1 MKPGL
6 CLLCALLLA
15 PALSR
20 AEDSLPAGVTKVT
33 SVEGITEYQL
43 RNGLKLLV
51 FPDASK
57 PNVTVNITYLVGSRH
72 EGSGEAGMAHLL
84 EHMLFKGS
92 PRHTNIPQELTEHGA
107 RPNGTTSWDRTNY
120 FETFQA
126 TEENLRWAL
135 DLESDRMVNSFVKKE
150 DLDKEFS
157 VVRNEFEMG
166 ENNPFRVLFEHT
178 LSAAFLWH
186 SYGRSVIGNRSDIER
201 VPIEKLQAFYHK
213 FYQPDNAVLTVAGKV
228 DEGHAVA
235 LVAEYFGKIP
245 RPERVLSPTYTVE
258 PQQDGERTT
267 TVRRVGDI
275 QAIFTV
281 YHIPDGA
288 SADLPALEVLASIL
302 GEDVSGRLYKA
313 LVDNKKASQVF
324 ANAMQMNEPGILYFG
339 ALLNKTDS
347 LDDARKT
354 MLDTIDSVVKEPPS
368 KDEVDRARTR
378 ILKDVDMNL
387 RSSER
392 VGLFISEYL
401 AIGDWRM
408 LFLDRDRMR
417 KVTPE
422 DVQRVAAAYLKPA
435 NRTVGEFIPDAKPD
449 RAVIPPKTDV
459 AALVKDYKGGAA
471 VEAGEAFDPSPANI
485 EKRTTRFT
493 LPSGMKV
500 SLLSKKTRGGS
511 VHASIALHFGDLESL
526 KGKDVVGVLAAR
538 TLIKGTRNKNRQQIQ
553 DEIDRLKAQIQVSGG
568 ATGANVS
575 IETVKAELPGVLQL
589 ASEILKEATLPDTEL
604 EETRKQSITDLDYGK
619 SEPQTQAFTTLNRT
633 LYPFP
638 RGDVRATMS
647 PDEEIEDLQAAK
659 LDEVRAFY
667 KNFYGASNAE
677 LAVVGDFDTAQV
689 RELVTNLFG
698 EWRSPAPYGRIK
710 TGFQKIAAVN
720 QSLETPDKANAVF
733 AAGERLQLGD
743 SDEDYPA
750 LVFGNY
756 MLGGGF
762 LNSRLAQRIRVK
774 DGLSYGIGSRLTAK
788 SDEQDGQFL
797 AFAIAAP
804 QNIGKVE
811 AAFREE
817 IARALKDGFTQKETD
832 ADRDGWLQF
841 RQVSRADDAS
851 LCRMLNG
858 ADYDNRTLAWDEEL
872 ENHVKSLTPERVVD
886 AMRKHIDPANVT
898 VIKAGDFK
906 KAAASAPAA
915 GK

>member
-20 AEDSLPAGVTKVT
+20 AQNSLPAGVTKVT

-92 PRHTNIPQELTEHGA
+92 PKHTNIPQELTEHGA

-135 DLESDRMVNSFVKKE
+135 DLESDRMVNSFIKKE

-201 VPIEKLQAFYHK
+201 VPIEKLQTFYHK

-228 DEGHAVA
+228 DEGHVVA
-235 LVAEYFGKIP
+235 LVNEYFGKIP
-245 RPERVLSPTYTVE
+245 RPERVLTPTYTVE

-387 RSSER
+387 RNSER

-459 AALVKDYKGGAA
+459 AALVKDYKGGVA
-471 VEAGEAFDPSPANI
+471 VEAGEAFDPSPSNI

-538 TLIKGTRNKNRQQIQ
+538 TLIKGTQNKNRQQIQ
-553 DEIDRLKAQIQVSGG
+553 DEIDRLKAQLQVSGG

-575 IETVKAELPGVLQL
+575 IETVKGELPGVLQL
-589 ASEILKEATLPDTEL
+589 ASEILKQASLPDAEL
-604 EETRKQSITDLDYGK
+604 EETRKQAITDLDYGK

-647 PDEEIEDLQAAK
+647 PDEEIEDLKAAK
-659 LDEVRAFY
+659 IDEVRAFY
-667 KNFYGASNAE
+667 KSFYGASNAE
-677 LAVVGDFDTAQV
+677 LAVVGDFDTAQI
-689 RELVTNLFG
+689 RELVTSLFG
-698 EWRSPAPYGRIK
+698 KWKSPAPYARIK
-710 TGFQKIAAVN
+710 TGFQKVAAVN
-720 QSLETPDKANAVF
+720 QSLETPDKANAVL

-788 SDEQDGQFL
+788 SDERDGQFL

-804 QNIGKVE
+804 QNIAKVE
-811 AAFREE
+811 AALKEE
-817 IARALKDGFTQKETD
+817 IARALKDGFTQKEAD

-858 ADYDNRTLAWDEEL
+858 ADFDNRTLAWDEGL
-872 ENHVKSLTPERVVD
+872 ENHVKALTPERVVE

-906 KAAASAPAA
+906 KAAASAAA